1 MEPPTEETAPWRT
14 TRAEANYACVTAEAV
29 AETSFITD
37 LMNMA
42 TVEGCIGPMADIGQG
57 SPLAPSDG
65 GALGAKSLQIAGGPL
80 GHAYISVVPPP
91 SLALESRSPLTP

>member
-1 MEPPTEETAPWRT
+1 MPLMEPPTEETAPWNM
-14 TRAEANYACVTAEAV
+14 TRAEVTCACVTAETA

-65 GALGAKSLQIAGGPL
+65 GALGAKSLQIAEGPL
-80 GHAYISVVPPP
+80 GRAYFSMVRPPP
-91 SLALESRSPLTP
+91 